1 MDVSM
6 SMYSPE
12 QRDELEILANKL
24 TIMQKLN
31 RDLFEEQGKSN
42 IKAESQNVY
51 WYNEA
56 LPFRRRMG
64 DILGEVNLDPKMSM
78 YSQEQRDELERLN
91 EKIEAILAT

>member
-51 WYNEA
+51 
-56 LPFRRRMG
+56 
-64 DILGEVNLDPKMSM
+64 
-78 YSQEQRDELERLN
+78 
-91 EKIEAILAT
+91 